1 MAEEPG
7 KNRVQTEDRGGF
19 LPNFCS
25 IRNTFMV
32 VVTAEL
38 LAMVL
43 TLSADVSPQG
53 LPQELG
59 LRSLYVQ
66 WIALASAG
74 LLCALRPWLRRL
86 KNVQAGLVGWLLVQ
100 GVTLLV
106 GEIAYRLMDQAGHG
120 EDMLGDHRLFLLRS
134 LGVSAIVAALGLRYI
149 QVQYLWRRQMVAES
163 QARWQALQSRIRPH
177 FLFNSMNTIASLTR
191 IRPEIAEQAVQDL
204 ADLFRASLSRADRL
218 STLGDELEL
227 ARGYLRIEGQRLGDR
242 LRVEWDLED
251 LPEEAVMPPLMLQPL
266 LENAVYHGIEPSP
279 GGGAI
284 LITGRYRR
292 RKVNL
297 SIRNTQPPAGGG
309 GHSKGNRMALD
320 NIRQRLDGAFEGE
333 ARLTMSEVEGDYQ
346 VRLVFPHPWKP

>member
-1 MAEEPG
+1 MGEERV
-7 KNRVQTEDRGGF
+7 KNRLQAENSVGF

-25 IRNTFMV
+25 IRNTFMLV
-32 VVTAEL
+32 VSAEL

-43 TLSADVSPQG
+43 SLSADVSPRG

-66 WIALASAG
+66 WIALTSAG
-74 LLCALRPWLRRL
+74 LLCALRPWLRKM
-86 KNVQAGLVGWLLVQ
+86 KNIQVGFVAWLIMQ
-100 GVTLLV
+100 GVTLV
-106 GEIAYRLMDQAGHG
+106 IGEVAYQLMERAGQAV
-120 EDMLGDHRLFLLRS
+120 DMLGDHRLFLLRS

-149 QVQYLWRRQMVAES
+149 HVQYLWRKQMVAES

-191 IRPEIAEQAVQDL
+191 SQPEIAEEAVQDL
-204 ADLFRASLSRADRL
+204 ADLFRASLSTADRL

-227 ARGYLRIEGQRLGDR
+227 ARGYLRIEGQRLGER
-242 LRVEWDLED
+242 LRVQWDLEE
-251 LPEEAVMPPLMLQPL
+251 LPEEAVMPHLMLQPL

-279 GGGAI
+279 NGGTI

-297 SIRNTQPPAGGG
+297 SIRNTQPPVGSS

-320 NIRQRLDGAFEGE
+320 NIRQRLEGAFEGE
-333 ARLTMSEVEGDYQ
+333 ARLAMSEVEGDYQ